1 MVILLGGL
9 SVFFL
14 FLCRLFLGA
23 GAFSC
28 LSPPPLSSSC
38 PPLPAGFVIKIV
50 TVSLLFKFVDLL
62 KYSILSSLHSCMF
75 SSWQSMHG
83 VSVGGGGG
91 GSRYG
96 GGVGIV
102 DSLVW

>member
-50 TVSLLFKFVDLL
+50 TFSLVFKFVDFPEYLF
-62 KYSILSSLHSCMF
+62 LSSLHSCIF

-83 VSVGGGGG
+83 VSVGGV
-91 GSRYG
+91 
-96 GGVGIV
+96 GVVV
-102 DSLVW
+102 DMVGVWVL